1 MWNLL
6 YTLSHLVITITMS
19 QILIIL
25 LYRLKKL
32 RLAQGYIAKK
42 SGFYSVLSFFM
53 AFAFLSDK
61 DEEEIILNYRII
73 EKFLICLLYW

>member
-1 MWNLL
+1 
-6 YTLSHLVITITMS
+6 MS

-25 LYRLKKL
+25 FYRLKKL
-32 RLAQGYIAKK
+32 RLAQGYVAKK
-42 SGFYSVLSFFM
+42 SRFYSVLYFFM

-73 EKFLICLLYW
+73 EKFLICLL